1 MVSNREYVNLL
12 HSGCKAQLEKLTEN
26 SYKPGFEGN
35 DLAGTYMMLEAEVGE
50 LWETIE
56 TKELTDIRREAA
68 DVANYAHI
76 IIFNCDRLLKE
87 GCKLLSDVAEGM

>member
-26 SYKPGFEGN
+26 SHKPGFEGD

-50 LWETIE
+50 LWEAIE
-56 TKELTDIRREAA
+56 MKGLTDIRREAA

-76 IIFNCDRLLKE
+76 IIYNCDRLLKE
-87 GCKLLSDVAEGM
+87 GCIMPSDVAEGV